1 MIAKFD
7 TQSAAPSSKAGGKI
21 GTFILFGLLIVAG
34 VYVYTNYIAKPKQE
48 KDA

>member
-7 TQSAAPSSKAGGKI
+7 TQSASPSPKGGSNI
-21 GTFILFGLLIVAG
+21 GTIILFGLLIVAG
-34 VYVYTNYIAKPKQE
+34 VYVYTNYIAKPKRE